1 MPHKQKDNNE
11 CNSKCYYVDTVFFPY
26 LCKRGFTGDYDTPMF
41 QVQFLINQMKWYENV
56 KLC

>member
-41 QVQFLINQMKWYENV
+41 QVQFLIN
-56 KLC
+56 